1 MPNLP
6 VRDRSDAKLLGV
18 CSALARTW
26 AIDPLVV
33 RVAFVV
39 VGLLTNGFVLAVY
52 AMLWAILPERG
63 GVAPLHRMLPSA
75 RSWSWGT
82 LATIA
87 LLVTAVAAAATGTG
101 PGAFVIFA
109 LAWLILRFGFAGNG
123 PGARA
128 AQAPLPPPVP
138 TTPFERHAQVWQ
150 QRLANVDAG
159 RPADWVPDV
168 EAADPA
174 GLYAADRPWDAPAAR
189 PSAPTTRRRGLRT
202 WLGIL
207 VALGVTWAALSFA
220 TASGE
225 PVGTLAWS
233 AATLV
238 VLGLAL
244 LFSARS
250 TPKVS
255 GRPFLLL
262 PVTVLVAVGTLVAL
276 VPGQLVS
283 DARRA
288 VGADATSAADVTH
301 LPIGDHTVDLS
312 GRGPAGGALRYEL
325 PIGDLVVVVPR
336 EGNVVVT
343 GSAGVGDVTM
353 PDGTG
358 DGFKVEREWRRVTD
372 PDAPV
377 LTIEAAVG
385 AGEIE
390 VRS

>member
-1 MPNLP
+1 M
-6 VRDRSDAKLLGV
+6 
-18 CSALARTW
+18 
-26 AIDPLVV
+26 V

-63 GVAPLHRMLPSA
+63 GVAPLHRMLPL
-75 RSWSWGT
+75 RPVLVVGT

-109 LAWLILRFGFAGNG
+109 RVADPAVRLRRQGAGGLG
-123 PGARA
+123 PPRPR
-128 AQAPLPPPVP
+128 PLPVP
-138 TTPFERHAQVWQ
+138 TTPFERHAQVRQ
-150 QRLANVDAG
+150 QRAWPTSTPDAPRTG
-159 RPADWVPDV
+159 SPTSRRPTRPART
-168 EAADPA
+168 
-174 GLYAADRPWDAPAAR
+174 RPTAPRDAPAAR

-225 PVGTLAWS
+225 PVGTLAWP

-244 LFSARS
+244 LFSACS

-283 DARRA
+283 DARGA

-312 GRGPAGGALRYEL
+312 GRGPAVAPCATNCRSATWS
-325 PIGDLVVVVPR
+325 PR
-336 EGNVVVT
+336 RAPRGQRR
-343 GSAGVGDVTM
+343 GHRLGRRRRRDHA
-353 PDGTG
+353 
-358 DGFKVEREWRRVTD
+358 RRHRRRVQGRARVAAGD
-372 PDAPV
+372 RPRRLPV

>member
-6 VRDRSDAKLLGV
+6 VRDRSDARLLGV

-33 RVAFVV
+33 RVTFVV

-52 AMLWAILPERG
+52 GMLWAILPERG
-63 GVAPLHRMLPSA
+63 GVAPLHRMFPSTRA
-75 RSWSWGT
+75 WSWGT

-87 LLVTAVAAAATGTG
+87 LLVTAVAAAVTGTG
-101 PGAFVIFA
+101 PGAFVILA
-109 LAWLILRFGFAGNG
+109 LAWLIVRFGFAGKAPGG
-123 PGARA
+123 PRT
-128 AQAPLPPPVP
+128 PLPPVAP
-138 TTPFERHAQVWQ
+138 TTPFERAAQVWQ

-159 RPADWVPDV
+159 RPADWVPEV
-168 EAADPA
+168 EEPDPA
-174 GLYAADRPWDAPAAR
+174 GRHGAGGPWDSPAPRPTAPAG
-189 PSAPTTRRRGLRT
+189 RRRGLRT

-207 VALGVTWAALSFA
+207 VALGATWAALSAA
-220 TASGE
+220 TAFGE

-244 LFSARS
+244 LVSARS
-250 TPKVS
+250 TRSVA

-262 PVTVLVAVGTLVAL
+262 PVTVLVALGTLVAL
-276 VPGQLVS
+276 VPGQLMS
-283 DARRA
+283 DARRV
-288 VGADATSAADVTH
+288 VGADATSAADVIR
-301 LPIGDHTVDLS
+301 LPVGDHTIDLS
-312 GRGPAGGALRYEL
+312 GRASAGGALRYEL
-325 PIGDLVVVVPR
+325 PIGDLVVVVPS
-336 EGNVVVT
+336 EGNVEVT

-353 PDGTG
+353 PDGAG
-358 DGFKVEREWRRVTD
+358 DGFKVQREWRRVTD